1 MRSSVRYGRVDSME
15 TMLAFLEKIGN
26 YLMLV
31 RLTDILDVAIIAFL
45 VYKLLDLVKSTRAEN
60 ILKGV
65 VMFLLALWLAEIF
78 HLNGIAYI
86 LGNMVQVGILALIIL
101 FQPEI
106 RQILEK
112 LGSKNIR
119 LLRAFTP
126 AQQQSEVEKAIDQT
140 VIACK
145 EMSQSKTGV
154 LIVFER
160 HILLDDMVRS
170 GTTLDAAVSSEL
182 LKNIFFVKAPMHDGA
197 VIIRHGRI
205 LGAGCMLPLS
215 KNVNLSRDLGMRHR
229 AGIGMSENSD
239 AVVVIVSEETG
250 SISVAIGGMLKRHL
264 MPETL
269 SKLLRNELMP
279 QPEELED
286 KPRRSLADLLGLRRK
301 EGDKVLQVIASILV
315 AVAIWVYVDVE
326 KAPERTKTIRDI
338 PVEFSGESTTLADKN
353 LMLLSGYD
361 TTVDLT
367 IKGTKRELVKINKDN
382 VRLVA
387 STSSID
393 SVGVHTL
400 RWDVV
405 YPDGVQSSALSVDWA
420 SKYKVTVTVGELYTK
435 EVPVNCVVTGTVAD
449 GYFTGET
456 VLDPTTLVLRGQR
469 DDLLNVAYAKLTV
482 DISDATRSVIQT
494 ESVQLYDN
502 DDNPVDNSNIRTN
515 ASLIQAKV
523 PVLTTKEVSLAV
535 ELSGVPGSAGQSI
548 KTTITPSSVRLI
560 GEADVLENID
570 EIVLA
575 TLYIEDL
582 DIWQQNSYV
591 VTAPDGTWLANSNE
605 VATVEITM
613 EGIEEKT
620 VTVDTFSYTNVP
632 SGLYAEVQDTL
643 DVRLW
648 GLSEELAELKADA
661 ITATVD
667 LSSVTETGSCRVP
680 VTVTV
685 SGYRDVA
692 VKGSYE
698 VTVYVTDTQPE
709 PEPEPD
715 GGLTSHGNNGS
726 GNEN

>member
-1 MRSSVRYGRVDSME
+1 ME
-15 TMLAFLEKIGN
+15 QKNEK
-26 YLMLV
+26 
-31 RLTDILDVAIIAFL
+31 
-45 VYKLLDLVKSTRAEN
+45 S
-60 ILKGV
+60 GV
-65 VMFLLALWLAEIF
+65 
-78 HLNGIAYI
+78 
-86 LGNMVQVGILALIIL
+86 
-101 FQPEI
+101 
-106 RQILEK
+106 
-112 LGSKNIR
+112 
-119 LLRAFTP
+119 
-126 AQQQSEVEKAIDQT
+126 
-140 VIACK
+140 
-145 EMSQSKTGV
+145 
-154 LIVFER
+154 
-160 HILLDDMVRS
+160 
-170 GTTLDAAVSSEL
+170 
-182 LKNIFFVKAPMHDGA
+182 
-197 VIIRHGRI
+197 
-205 LGAGCMLPLS
+205 
-215 KNVNLSRDLGMRHR
+215 SR
-229 AGIGMSENSD
+229 N
-239 AVVVIVSEETG
+239 
-250 SISVAIGGMLKRHL
+250 
-264 MPETL
+264 
-269 SKLLRNELMP
+269 
-279 QPEELED
+279 
-286 KPRRSLADLLGLRRK
+286 
-301 EGDKVLQVIASILV
+301 KVLQVIASILV

-715 GGLTSHGNNGS
+715 SGLTSHGNNGS

>member
-1 MRSSVRYGRVDSME
+1 M
-15 TMLAFLEKIGN
+15 
-26 YLMLV
+26 
-31 RLTDILDVAIIAFL
+31 
-45 VYKLLDLVKSTRAEN
+45 
-60 ILKGV
+60 
-65 VMFLLALWLAEIF
+65 
-78 HLNGIAYI
+78 
-86 LGNMVQVGILALIIL
+86 
-101 FQPEI
+101 
-106 RQILEK
+106 
-112 LGSKNIR
+112 
-119 LLRAFTP
+119 
-126 AQQQSEVEKAIDQT
+126 
-140 VIACK
+140 C
-145 EMSQSKTGV
+145 
-154 LIVFER
+154 
-160 HILLDDMVRS
+160 
-170 GTTLDAAVSSEL
+170 
-182 LKNIFFVKAPMHDGA
+182 
-197 VIIRHGRI
+197 
-205 LGAGCMLPLS
+205 
-215 KNVNLSRDLGMRHR
+215 
-229 AGIGMSENSD
+229 
-239 AVVVIVSEETG
+239 
-250 SISVAIGGMLKRHL
+250 
-264 MPETL
+264 
-269 SKLLRNELMP
+269 
-279 QPEELED
+279 
-286 KPRRSLADLLGLRRK
+286 
-301 EGDKVLQVIASILV
+301 
-315 AVAIWVYVDVE
+315 
-326 KAPERTKTIRDI
+326 IRD
-338 PVEFSGESTTLADKN
+338 S
-353 LMLLSGYD
+353 
-361 TTVDLT
+361 
-367 IKGTKRELVKINKDN
+367 
-382 VRLVA
+382 
-387 STSSID
+387 
-393 SVGVHTL
+393 
-400 RWDVV
+400 VV

-570 EIVLA
+570 ELVLA

>member
-1 MRSSVRYGRVDSME
+1 ME
-15 TMLAFLEKIGN
+15 QKNEK
-26 YLMLV
+26 
-31 RLTDILDVAIIAFL
+31 
-45 VYKLLDLVKSTRAEN
+45 S
-60 ILKGV
+60 GV
-65 VMFLLALWLAEIF
+65 
-78 HLNGIAYI
+78 
-86 LGNMVQVGILALIIL
+86 
-101 FQPEI
+101 
-106 RQILEK
+106 
-112 LGSKNIR
+112 
-119 LLRAFTP
+119 
-126 AQQQSEVEKAIDQT
+126 
-140 VIACK
+140 
-145 EMSQSKTGV
+145 
-154 LIVFER
+154 
-160 HILLDDMVRS
+160 
-170 GTTLDAAVSSEL
+170 
-182 LKNIFFVKAPMHDGA
+182 
-197 VIIRHGRI
+197 
-205 LGAGCMLPLS
+205 
-215 KNVNLSRDLGMRHR
+215 SR
-229 AGIGMSENSD
+229 N
-239 AVVVIVSEETG
+239 
-250 SISVAIGGMLKRHL
+250 
-264 MPETL
+264 
-269 SKLLRNELMP
+269 
-279 QPEELED
+279 
-286 KPRRSLADLLGLRRK
+286 
-301 EGDKVLQVIASILV
+301 KVLQVIASILV

-620 VTVDTFSYTNVP
+620 VTVDTFSYTNMP

-648 GLSEELAELKADA
+648 GLSEELAELKSDA

>member
-1 MRSSVRYGRVDSME
+1 ME
-15 TMLAFLEKIGN
+15 QKNEK
-26 YLMLV
+26 
-31 RLTDILDVAIIAFL
+31 
-45 VYKLLDLVKSTRAEN
+45 S
-60 ILKGV
+60 GV
-65 VMFLLALWLAEIF
+65 
-78 HLNGIAYI
+78 
-86 LGNMVQVGILALIIL
+86 
-101 FQPEI
+101 
-106 RQILEK
+106 
-112 LGSKNIR
+112 
-119 LLRAFTP
+119 
-126 AQQQSEVEKAIDQT
+126 
-140 VIACK
+140 
-145 EMSQSKTGV
+145 
-154 LIVFER
+154 
-160 HILLDDMVRS
+160 
-170 GTTLDAAVSSEL
+170 
-182 LKNIFFVKAPMHDGA
+182 
-197 VIIRHGRI
+197 
-205 LGAGCMLPLS
+205 
-215 KNVNLSRDLGMRHR
+215 SR
-229 AGIGMSENSD
+229 N
-239 AVVVIVSEETG
+239 
-250 SISVAIGGMLKRHL
+250 
-264 MPETL
+264 
-269 SKLLRNELMP
+269 
-279 QPEELED
+279 
-286 KPRRSLADLLGLRRK
+286 
-301 EGDKVLQVIASILV
+301 KVLQVIASILV

-560 GEADVLENID
+560 GEADVLENIN

-648 GLSEELAELKADA
+648 GLSGELAELEADA

>member
-1 MRSSVRYGRVDSME
+1 ME
-15 TMLAFLEKIGN
+15 QKNEK
-26 YLMLV
+26 
-31 RLTDILDVAIIAFL
+31 
-45 VYKLLDLVKSTRAEN
+45 S
-60 ILKGV
+60 GV
-65 VMFLLALWLAEIF
+65 
-78 HLNGIAYI
+78 
-86 LGNMVQVGILALIIL
+86 
-101 FQPEI
+101 
-106 RQILEK
+106 
-112 LGSKNIR
+112 
-119 LLRAFTP
+119 
-126 AQQQSEVEKAIDQT
+126 
-140 VIACK
+140 
-145 EMSQSKTGV
+145 
-154 LIVFER
+154 
-160 HILLDDMVRS
+160 
-170 GTTLDAAVSSEL
+170 
-182 LKNIFFVKAPMHDGA
+182 
-197 VIIRHGRI
+197 
-205 LGAGCMLPLS
+205 
-215 KNVNLSRDLGMRHR
+215 SR
-229 AGIGMSENSD
+229 N
-239 AVVVIVSEETG
+239 
-250 SISVAIGGMLKRHL
+250 
-264 MPETL
+264 
-269 SKLLRNELMP
+269 
-279 QPEELED
+279 
-286 KPRRSLADLLGLRRK
+286 
-301 EGDKVLQVIASILV
+301 KVLQVIASILV

-667 LSSVTETGSCRVP
+667 LSSVTETGSYRVP

>member
-1 MRSSVRYGRVDSME
+1 ME
-15 TMLAFLEKIGN
+15 QKNEK
-26 YLMLV
+26 
-31 RLTDILDVAIIAFL
+31 
-45 VYKLLDLVKSTRAEN
+45 S
-60 ILKGV
+60 GV
-65 VMFLLALWLAEIF
+65 
-78 HLNGIAYI
+78 
-86 LGNMVQVGILALIIL
+86 
-101 FQPEI
+101 
-106 RQILEK
+106 
-112 LGSKNIR
+112 
-119 LLRAFTP
+119 
-126 AQQQSEVEKAIDQT
+126 
-140 VIACK
+140 
-145 EMSQSKTGV
+145 
-154 LIVFER
+154 
-160 HILLDDMVRS
+160 
-170 GTTLDAAVSSEL
+170 
-182 LKNIFFVKAPMHDGA
+182 
-197 VIIRHGRI
+197 
-205 LGAGCMLPLS
+205 
-215 KNVNLSRDLGMRHR
+215 SR
-229 AGIGMSENSD
+229 N
-239 AVVVIVSEETG
+239 
-250 SISVAIGGMLKRHL
+250 
-264 MPETL
+264 
-269 SKLLRNELMP
+269 
-279 QPEELED
+279 
-286 KPRRSLADLLGLRRK
+286 
-301 EGDKVLQVIASILV
+301 KVLQVIASILV

-591 VTAPDGTWLANSNE
+591 VTAPDGTWLTNSNE

-632 SGLYAEVQDTL
+632 SGLYAEVMDTL

>member
-1 MRSSVRYGRVDSME
+1 ME
-15 TMLAFLEKIGN
+15 QKNEK
-26 YLMLV
+26 
-31 RLTDILDVAIIAFL
+31 
-45 VYKLLDLVKSTRAEN
+45 S
-60 ILKGV
+60 GV
-65 VMFLLALWLAEIF
+65 
-78 HLNGIAYI
+78 
-86 LGNMVQVGILALIIL
+86 
-101 FQPEI
+101 
-106 RQILEK
+106 
-112 LGSKNIR
+112 
-119 LLRAFTP
+119 
-126 AQQQSEVEKAIDQT
+126 
-140 VIACK
+140 
-145 EMSQSKTGV
+145 
-154 LIVFER
+154 
-160 HILLDDMVRS
+160 
-170 GTTLDAAVSSEL
+170 
-182 LKNIFFVKAPMHDGA
+182 
-197 VIIRHGRI
+197 
-205 LGAGCMLPLS
+205 
-215 KNVNLSRDLGMRHR
+215 SR
-229 AGIGMSENSD
+229 N
-239 AVVVIVSEETG
+239 
-250 SISVAIGGMLKRHL
+250 
-264 MPETL
+264 
-269 SKLLRNELMP
+269 
-279 QPEELED
+279 
-286 KPRRSLADLLGLRRK
+286 
-301 EGDKVLQVIASILV
+301 KVLQVIASILV

-502 DDNPVDNSNIRTN
+502 DDNPVDNSNIHTN

-591 VTAPDGTWLANSNE
+591 VTAPDGTWLANSSE

>member
-1 MRSSVRYGRVDSME
+1 ME
-15 TMLAFLEKIGN
+15 QKNEK
-26 YLMLV
+26 
-31 RLTDILDVAIIAFL
+31 
-45 VYKLLDLVKSTRAEN
+45 S
-60 ILKGV
+60 GV
-65 VMFLLALWLAEIF
+65 
-78 HLNGIAYI
+78 
-86 LGNMVQVGILALIIL
+86 
-101 FQPEI
+101 
-106 RQILEK
+106 
-112 LGSKNIR
+112 
-119 LLRAFTP
+119 
-126 AQQQSEVEKAIDQT
+126 
-140 VIACK
+140 
-145 EMSQSKTGV
+145 
-154 LIVFER
+154 
-160 HILLDDMVRS
+160 
-170 GTTLDAAVSSEL
+170 
-182 LKNIFFVKAPMHDGA
+182 
-197 VIIRHGRI
+197 
-205 LGAGCMLPLS
+205 
-215 KNVNLSRDLGMRHR
+215 SR
-229 AGIGMSENSD
+229 N
-239 AVVVIVSEETG
+239 
-250 SISVAIGGMLKRHL
+250 
-264 MPETL
+264 
-269 SKLLRNELMP
+269 
-279 QPEELED
+279 
-286 KPRRSLADLLGLRRK
+286 
-301 EGDKVLQVIASILV
+301 KVLQVIASILV

-449 GYFTGET
+449 GYFPGET

>member
-1 MRSSVRYGRVDSME
+1 ME
-15 TMLAFLEKIGN
+15 QKNEK
-26 YLMLV
+26 
-31 RLTDILDVAIIAFL
+31 
-45 VYKLLDLVKSTRAEN
+45 S
-60 ILKGV
+60 
-65 VMFLLALWLAEIF
+65 
-78 HLNGIAYI
+78 GI
-86 LGNMVQVGILALIIL
+86 
-101 FQPEI
+101 
-106 RQILEK
+106 
-112 LGSKNIR
+112 
-119 LLRAFTP
+119 
-126 AQQQSEVEKAIDQT
+126 
-140 VIACK
+140 
-145 EMSQSKTGV
+145 
-154 LIVFER
+154 
-160 HILLDDMVRS
+160 
-170 GTTLDAAVSSEL
+170 
-182 LKNIFFVKAPMHDGA
+182 
-197 VIIRHGRI
+197 
-205 LGAGCMLPLS
+205 
-215 KNVNLSRDLGMRHR
+215 SR
-229 AGIGMSENSD
+229 N
-239 AVVVIVSEETG
+239 
-250 SISVAIGGMLKRHL
+250 
-264 MPETL
+264 
-269 SKLLRNELMP
+269 
-279 QPEELED
+279 
-286 KPRRSLADLLGLRRK
+286 
-301 EGDKVLQVIASILV
+301 KVLQVIASILV

-613 EGIEEKT
+613 EGIEEKA

>member
-1 MRSSVRYGRVDSME
+1 ME
-15 TMLAFLEKIGN
+15 QKNEK
-26 YLMLV
+26 
-31 RLTDILDVAIIAFL
+31 
-45 VYKLLDLVKSTRAEN
+45 S
-60 ILKGV
+60 GV
-65 VMFLLALWLAEIF
+65 
-78 HLNGIAYI
+78 
-86 LGNMVQVGILALIIL
+86 
-101 FQPEI
+101 
-106 RQILEK
+106 
-112 LGSKNIR
+112 
-119 LLRAFTP
+119 
-126 AQQQSEVEKAIDQT
+126 
-140 VIACK
+140 
-145 EMSQSKTGV
+145 
-154 LIVFER
+154 
-160 HILLDDMVRS
+160 
-170 GTTLDAAVSSEL
+170 
-182 LKNIFFVKAPMHDGA
+182 
-197 VIIRHGRI
+197 
-205 LGAGCMLPLS
+205 
-215 KNVNLSRDLGMRHR
+215 SR
-229 AGIGMSENSD
+229 N
-239 AVVVIVSEETG
+239 
-250 SISVAIGGMLKRHL
+250 
-264 MPETL
+264 
-269 SKLLRNELMP
+269 
-279 QPEELED
+279 
-286 KPRRSLADLLGLRRK
+286 
-301 EGDKVLQVIASILV
+301 KVLQVIASILV

-449 GYFTGET
+449 GYFTRET

>member
-1 MRSSVRYGRVDSME
+1 ME
-15 TMLAFLEKIGN
+15 QKNEK
-26 YLMLV
+26 
-31 RLTDILDVAIIAFL
+31 
-45 VYKLLDLVKSTRAEN
+45 S
-60 ILKGV
+60 GV
-65 VMFLLALWLAEIF
+65 
-78 HLNGIAYI
+78 
-86 LGNMVQVGILALIIL
+86 
-101 FQPEI
+101 
-106 RQILEK
+106 
-112 LGSKNIR
+112 
-119 LLRAFTP
+119 
-126 AQQQSEVEKAIDQT
+126 
-140 VIACK
+140 
-145 EMSQSKTGV
+145 
-154 LIVFER
+154 
-160 HILLDDMVRS
+160 
-170 GTTLDAAVSSEL
+170 
-182 LKNIFFVKAPMHDGA
+182 
-197 VIIRHGRI
+197 
-205 LGAGCMLPLS
+205 
-215 KNVNLSRDLGMRHR
+215 SR
-229 AGIGMSENSD
+229 N
-239 AVVVIVSEETG
+239 
-250 SISVAIGGMLKRHL
+250 
-264 MPETL
+264 
-269 SKLLRNELMP
+269 
-279 QPEELED
+279 
-286 KPRRSLADLLGLRRK
+286 
-301 EGDKVLQVIASILV
+301 KVLQVIASILV

-632 SGLYAEVQDTL
+632 SGLCAEVQDTL

>member
-1 MRSSVRYGRVDSME
+1 ME
-15 TMLAFLEKIGN
+15 QKNEK
-26 YLMLV
+26 
-31 RLTDILDVAIIAFL
+31 
-45 VYKLLDLVKSTRAEN
+45 
-60 ILKGV
+60 
-65 VMFLLALWLAEIF
+65 
-78 HLNGIAYI
+78 
-86 LGNMVQVGILALIIL
+86 
-101 FQPEI
+101 
-106 RQILEK
+106 
-112 LGSKNIR
+112 
-119 LLRAFTP
+119 
-126 AQQQSEVEKAIDQT
+126 
-140 VIACK
+140 
-145 EMSQSKTGV
+145 
-154 LIVFER
+154 
-160 HILLDDMVRS
+160 S
-170 GTTLDAAVSSEL
+170 G
-182 LKNIFFVKAPMHDGA
+182 F
-197 VIIRHGRI
+197 
-205 LGAGCMLPLS
+205 
-215 KNVNLSRDLGMRHR
+215 SR
-229 AGIGMSENSD
+229 N
-239 AVVVIVSEETG
+239 
-250 SISVAIGGMLKRHL
+250 
-264 MPETL
+264 
-269 SKLLRNELMP
+269 
-279 QPEELED
+279 
-286 KPRRSLADLLGLRRK
+286 
-301 EGDKVLQVIASILV
+301 KVLQVIASILV

-560 GEADVLENID
+560 GEADVLESIN

-632 SGLYAEVQDTL
+632 SGLYAEVADTL

-661 ITATVD
+661 ITATAD

>member
-1 MRSSVRYGRVDSME
+1 ME
-15 TMLAFLEKIGN
+15 QKNEK
-26 YLMLV
+26 
-31 RLTDILDVAIIAFL
+31 
-45 VYKLLDLVKSTRAEN
+45 S
-60 ILKGV
+60 GV
-65 VMFLLALWLAEIF
+65 
-78 HLNGIAYI
+78 
-86 LGNMVQVGILALIIL
+86 
-101 FQPEI
+101 
-106 RQILEK
+106 
-112 LGSKNIR
+112 
-119 LLRAFTP
+119 
-126 AQQQSEVEKAIDQT
+126 
-140 VIACK
+140 
-145 EMSQSKTGV
+145 
-154 LIVFER
+154 
-160 HILLDDMVRS
+160 
-170 GTTLDAAVSSEL
+170 
-182 LKNIFFVKAPMHDGA
+182 
-197 VIIRHGRI
+197 
-205 LGAGCMLPLS
+205 
-215 KNVNLSRDLGMRHR
+215 SR
-229 AGIGMSENSD
+229 N
-239 AVVVIVSEETG
+239 
-250 SISVAIGGMLKRHL
+250 
-264 MPETL
+264 
-269 SKLLRNELMP
+269 
-279 QPEELED
+279 
-286 KPRRSLADLLGLRRK
+286 
-301 EGDKVLQVIASILV
+301 KVLQVIASILV

-367 IKGTKRELVKINKDN
+367 IKGTKRELVKINKDK

-661 ITATVD
+661 ITATID

>member
-1 MRSSVRYGRVDSME
+1 ME
-15 TMLAFLEKIGN
+15 QKNEK
-26 YLMLV
+26 
-31 RLTDILDVAIIAFL
+31 
-45 VYKLLDLVKSTRAEN
+45 S
-60 ILKGV
+60 GV
-65 VMFLLALWLAEIF
+65 
-78 HLNGIAYI
+78 
-86 LGNMVQVGILALIIL
+86 
-101 FQPEI
+101 
-106 RQILEK
+106 
-112 LGSKNIR
+112 
-119 LLRAFTP
+119 
-126 AQQQSEVEKAIDQT
+126 
-140 VIACK
+140 
-145 EMSQSKTGV
+145 
-154 LIVFER
+154 
-160 HILLDDMVRS
+160 
-170 GTTLDAAVSSEL
+170 
-182 LKNIFFVKAPMHDGA
+182 
-197 VIIRHGRI
+197 
-205 LGAGCMLPLS
+205 
-215 KNVNLSRDLGMRHR
+215 SR
-229 AGIGMSENSD
+229 N
-239 AVVVIVSEETG
+239 
-250 SISVAIGGMLKRHL
+250 
-264 MPETL
+264 
-269 SKLLRNELMP
+269 
-279 QPEELED
+279 
-286 KPRRSLADLLGLRRK
+286 
-301 EGDKVLQVIASILV
+301 KVLQVIASILV

-632 SGLYAEVQDTL
+632 SGLYAEVMDSL

-715 GGLTSHGNNGS
+715 GGLTSHGNYGS
-726 GNEN
+726 GNENLYELSREVT

>member
-1 MRSSVRYGRVDSME
+1 ME
-15 TMLAFLEKIGN
+15 QKNEK
-26 YLMLV
+26 
-31 RLTDILDVAIIAFL
+31 
-45 VYKLLDLVKSTRAEN
+45 S
-60 ILKGV
+60 GV
-65 VMFLLALWLAEIF
+65 
-78 HLNGIAYI
+78 
-86 LGNMVQVGILALIIL
+86 
-101 FQPEI
+101 
-106 RQILEK
+106 
-112 LGSKNIR
+112 
-119 LLRAFTP
+119 
-126 AQQQSEVEKAIDQT
+126 
-140 VIACK
+140 
-145 EMSQSKTGV
+145 
-154 LIVFER
+154 
-160 HILLDDMVRS
+160 
-170 GTTLDAAVSSEL
+170 
-182 LKNIFFVKAPMHDGA
+182 
-197 VIIRHGRI
+197 
-205 LGAGCMLPLS
+205 
-215 KNVNLSRDLGMRHR
+215 SR
-229 AGIGMSENSD
+229 N
-239 AVVVIVSEETG
+239 
-250 SISVAIGGMLKRHL
+250 
-264 MPETL
+264 
-269 SKLLRNELMP
+269 
-279 QPEELED
+279 
-286 KPRRSLADLLGLRRK
+286 
-301 EGDKVLQVIASILV
+301 KVLQVIASILV

-560 GEADVLENID
+560 GEADVLESID

-685 SGYRDVA
+685 SGYHDVA

>member
-1 MRSSVRYGRVDSME
+1 ME
-15 TMLAFLEKIGN
+15 QKNEK
-26 YLMLV
+26 
-31 RLTDILDVAIIAFL
+31 
-45 VYKLLDLVKSTRAEN
+45 
-60 ILKGV
+60 
-65 VMFLLALWLAEIF
+65 
-78 HLNGIAYI
+78 
-86 LGNMVQVGILALIIL
+86 
-101 FQPEI
+101 
-106 RQILEK
+106 
-112 LGSKNIR
+112 
-119 LLRAFTP
+119 
-126 AQQQSEVEKAIDQT
+126 
-140 VIACK
+140 
-145 EMSQSKTGV
+145 
-154 LIVFER
+154 
-160 HILLDDMVRS
+160 S
-170 GTTLDAAVSSEL
+170 G
-182 LKNIFFVKAPMHDGA
+182 F
-197 VIIRHGRI
+197 
-205 LGAGCMLPLS
+205 
-215 KNVNLSRDLGMRHR
+215 SR
-229 AGIGMSENSD
+229 N
-239 AVVVIVSEETG
+239 
-250 SISVAIGGMLKRHL
+250 
-264 MPETL
+264 
-269 SKLLRNELMP
+269 
-279 QPEELED
+279 
-286 KPRRSLADLLGLRRK
+286 
-301 EGDKVLQVIASILV
+301 KVLQVIASILV

-560 GEADVLENID
+560 GEADVLENIN

-582 DIWQQNSYV
+582 EIWQQNSYV

>member
-1 MRSSVRYGRVDSME
+1 ME
-15 TMLAFLEKIGN
+15 QKNEK
-26 YLMLV
+26 
-31 RLTDILDVAIIAFL
+31 
-45 VYKLLDLVKSTRAEN
+45 
-60 ILKGV
+60 
-65 VMFLLALWLAEIF
+65 
-78 HLNGIAYI
+78 
-86 LGNMVQVGILALIIL
+86 
-101 FQPEI
+101 
-106 RQILEK
+106 
-112 LGSKNIR
+112 
-119 LLRAFTP
+119 
-126 AQQQSEVEKAIDQT
+126 
-140 VIACK
+140 
-145 EMSQSKTGV
+145 
-154 LIVFER
+154 
-160 HILLDDMVRS
+160 S
-170 GTTLDAAVSSEL
+170 G
-182 LKNIFFVKAPMHDGA
+182 F
-197 VIIRHGRI
+197 
-205 LGAGCMLPLS
+205 
-215 KNVNLSRDLGMRHR
+215 SR
-229 AGIGMSENSD
+229 N
-239 AVVVIVSEETG
+239 
-250 SISVAIGGMLKRHL
+250 
-264 MPETL
+264 
-269 SKLLRNELMP
+269 
-279 QPEELED
+279 
-286 KPRRSLADLLGLRRK
+286 
-301 EGDKVLQVIASILV
+301 KVLQVIASILV

-560 GEADVLENID
+560 GEADVLESIN

-582 DIWQQNSYV
+582 EIWQQNSYV

-632 SGLYAEVQDTL
+632 SGLYAEVLDTL

-648 GLSEELAELKADA
+648 GLSEELAELEADA
-661 ITATVD
+661 ITATAD
-667 LSSVTETGSCRVP
+667 LSSVTETGSFRVP
-680 VTVTV
+680 VTVTI

>member
-1 MRSSVRYGRVDSME
+1 ME
-15 TMLAFLEKIGN
+15 QKNEK
-26 YLMLV
+26 
-31 RLTDILDVAIIAFL
+31 
-45 VYKLLDLVKSTRAEN
+45 S
-60 ILKGV
+60 
-65 VMFLLALWLAEIF
+65 
-78 HLNGIAYI
+78 GI
-86 LGNMVQVGILALIIL
+86 
-101 FQPEI
+101 
-106 RQILEK
+106 
-112 LGSKNIR
+112 
-119 LLRAFTP
+119 
-126 AQQQSEVEKAIDQT
+126 
-140 VIACK
+140 
-145 EMSQSKTGV
+145 
-154 LIVFER
+154 
-160 HILLDDMVRS
+160 
-170 GTTLDAAVSSEL
+170 
-182 LKNIFFVKAPMHDGA
+182 
-197 VIIRHGRI
+197 
-205 LGAGCMLPLS
+205 
-215 KNVNLSRDLGMRHR
+215 SR
-229 AGIGMSENSD
+229 N
-239 AVVVIVSEETG
+239 
-250 SISVAIGGMLKRHL
+250 
-264 MPETL
+264 
-269 SKLLRNELMP
+269 
-279 QPEELED
+279 
-286 KPRRSLADLLGLRRK
+286 
-301 EGDKVLQVIASILV
+301 KVLQVIASILV

-560 GEADVLENID
+560 GEADVLENIN

-648 GLSEELAELKADA
+648 GLSEELAKLEADA

-715 GGLTSHGNNGS
+715 GGLTSHGNNVS

>member
-1 MRSSVRYGRVDSME
+1 ME
-15 TMLAFLEKIGN
+15 QKNEK
-26 YLMLV
+26 
-31 RLTDILDVAIIAFL
+31 
-45 VYKLLDLVKSTRAEN
+45 S
-60 ILKGV
+60 GV
-65 VMFLLALWLAEIF
+65 
-78 HLNGIAYI
+78 
-86 LGNMVQVGILALIIL
+86 
-101 FQPEI
+101 
-106 RQILEK
+106 
-112 LGSKNIR
+112 
-119 LLRAFTP
+119 
-126 AQQQSEVEKAIDQT
+126 
-140 VIACK
+140 
-145 EMSQSKTGV
+145 
-154 LIVFER
+154 
-160 HILLDDMVRS
+160 
-170 GTTLDAAVSSEL
+170 
-182 LKNIFFVKAPMHDGA
+182 
-197 VIIRHGRI
+197 
-205 LGAGCMLPLS
+205 
-215 KNVNLSRDLGMRHR
+215 SR
-229 AGIGMSENSD
+229 N
-239 AVVVIVSEETG
+239 
-250 SISVAIGGMLKRHL
+250 
-264 MPETL
+264 
-269 SKLLRNELMP
+269 
-279 QPEELED
+279 
-286 KPRRSLADLLGLRRK
+286 
-301 EGDKVLQVIASILV
+301 KVLQVIASILV

-620 VTVDTFSYTNVP
+620 VTVDTFSYTNMP
-632 SGLYAEVQDTL
+632 SGLYAEVMDTL

>member
-1 MRSSVRYGRVDSME
+1 ME
-15 TMLAFLEKIGN
+15 QKNEK
-26 YLMLV
+26 
-31 RLTDILDVAIIAFL
+31 
-45 VYKLLDLVKSTRAEN
+45 S
-60 ILKGV
+60 GV
-65 VMFLLALWLAEIF
+65 
-78 HLNGIAYI
+78 
-86 LGNMVQVGILALIIL
+86 
-101 FQPEI
+101 
-106 RQILEK
+106 
-112 LGSKNIR
+112 
-119 LLRAFTP
+119 
-126 AQQQSEVEKAIDQT
+126 
-140 VIACK
+140 
-145 EMSQSKTGV
+145 
-154 LIVFER
+154 
-160 HILLDDMVRS
+160 
-170 GTTLDAAVSSEL
+170 
-182 LKNIFFVKAPMHDGA
+182 
-197 VIIRHGRI
+197 
-205 LGAGCMLPLS
+205 
-215 KNVNLSRDLGMRHR
+215 SR
-229 AGIGMSENSD
+229 N
-239 AVVVIVSEETG
+239 
-250 SISVAIGGMLKRHL
+250 
-264 MPETL
+264 
-269 SKLLRNELMP
+269 
-279 QPEELED
+279 
-286 KPRRSLADLLGLRRK
+286 
-301 EGDKVLQVIASILV
+301 KVLQVIASILV

-548 KTTITPSSVRLI
+548 KTAITPSSVRLI

-661 ITATVD
+661 ITASVD

-709 PEPEPD
+709 PEPEPEPEPD

>member
-1 MRSSVRYGRVDSME
+1 ME
-15 TMLAFLEKIGN
+15 QKNEK
-26 YLMLV
+26 
-31 RLTDILDVAIIAFL
+31 
-45 VYKLLDLVKSTRAEN
+45 S
-60 ILKGV
+60 
-65 VMFLLALWLAEIF
+65 
-78 HLNGIAYI
+78 GI
-86 LGNMVQVGILALIIL
+86 
-101 FQPEI
+101 
-106 RQILEK
+106 
-112 LGSKNIR
+112 
-119 LLRAFTP
+119 
-126 AQQQSEVEKAIDQT
+126 
-140 VIACK
+140 
-145 EMSQSKTGV
+145 
-154 LIVFER
+154 
-160 HILLDDMVRS
+160 
-170 GTTLDAAVSSEL
+170 
-182 LKNIFFVKAPMHDGA
+182 
-197 VIIRHGRI
+197 
-205 LGAGCMLPLS
+205 
-215 KNVNLSRDLGMRHR
+215 SR
-229 AGIGMSENSD
+229 N
-239 AVVVIVSEETG
+239 
-250 SISVAIGGMLKRHL
+250 
-264 MPETL
+264 
-269 SKLLRNELMP
+269 
-279 QPEELED
+279 
-286 KPRRSLADLLGLRRK
+286 
-301 EGDKVLQVIASILV
+301 KVLQVIASILV

-632 SGLYAEVQDTL
+632 SGLYAEVLDTL

-709 PEPEPD
+709 PEPEPEPEPD

>member
-1 MRSSVRYGRVDSME
+1 ME
-15 TMLAFLEKIGN
+15 QKNEK
-26 YLMLV
+26 
-31 RLTDILDVAIIAFL
+31 
-45 VYKLLDLVKSTRAEN
+45 
-60 ILKGV
+60 
-65 VMFLLALWLAEIF
+65 
-78 HLNGIAYI
+78 
-86 LGNMVQVGILALIIL
+86 
-101 FQPEI
+101 
-106 RQILEK
+106 
-112 LGSKNIR
+112 
-119 LLRAFTP
+119 
-126 AQQQSEVEKAIDQT
+126 
-140 VIACK
+140 
-145 EMSQSKTGV
+145 
-154 LIVFER
+154 
-160 HILLDDMVRS
+160 S
-170 GTTLDAAVSSEL
+170 G
-182 LKNIFFVKAPMHDGA
+182 F
-197 VIIRHGRI
+197 
-205 LGAGCMLPLS
+205 
-215 KNVNLSRDLGMRHR
+215 SR
-229 AGIGMSENSD
+229 N
-239 AVVVIVSEETG
+239 
-250 SISVAIGGMLKRHL
+250 
-264 MPETL
+264 
-269 SKLLRNELMP
+269 
-279 QPEELED
+279 
-286 KPRRSLADLLGLRRK
+286 
-301 EGDKVLQVIASILV
+301 KVLQVIASILV

-560 GEADVLENID
+560 GEADVLESIN

-632 SGLYAEVQDTL
+632 SGLYAEVVDTL

-648 GLSEELAELKADA
+648 GLSEELAELEADA
-661 ITATVD
+661 ITATAD
-667 LSSVTETGSCRVP
+667 LSSVTETGSFRVP
-680 VTVTV
+680 VTVTI

>member
-1 MRSSVRYGRVDSME
+1 ME
-15 TMLAFLEKIGN
+15 QKNEK
-26 YLMLV
+26 
-31 RLTDILDVAIIAFL
+31 
-45 VYKLLDLVKSTRAEN
+45 S
-60 ILKGV
+60 GV
-65 VMFLLALWLAEIF
+65 
-78 HLNGIAYI
+78 
-86 LGNMVQVGILALIIL
+86 
-101 FQPEI
+101 
-106 RQILEK
+106 
-112 LGSKNIR
+112 
-119 LLRAFTP
+119 
-126 AQQQSEVEKAIDQT
+126 
-140 VIACK
+140 
-145 EMSQSKTGV
+145 
-154 LIVFER
+154 
-160 HILLDDMVRS
+160 
-170 GTTLDAAVSSEL
+170 
-182 LKNIFFVKAPMHDGA
+182 
-197 VIIRHGRI
+197 
-205 LGAGCMLPLS
+205 
-215 KNVNLSRDLGMRHR
+215 SR
-229 AGIGMSENSD
+229 N
-239 AVVVIVSEETG
+239 
-250 SISVAIGGMLKRHL
+250 
-264 MPETL
+264 
-269 SKLLRNELMP
+269 
-279 QPEELED
+279 
-286 KPRRSLADLLGLRRK
+286 
-301 EGDKVLQVIASILV
+301 KVLQVIASILV

-632 SGLYAEVQDTL
+632 SGLYAEVLDTL

-715 GGLTSHGNNGS
+715 GGLTSPGNNGS